1 LGRWP
6 LVLIS
11 KNALYIIPKAK
22 ERFPRLEISCR
33 LEEAMSVGMIV
44 VFGILG
50 LAGLALI
57 ALGYF
62 LGMKKKTNLLFLL
75 AGYDESRVKD
85 EEALARVTGPFL
97 IVLGIYLCSTP
108 FLVYRFGPH
117 KTFVPFIV
125 LVVLGTI
132 FVNLYCRYKEIT

>member
-1 LGRWP
+1 
-6 LVLIS
+6 
-11 KNALYIIPKAK
+11 
-22 ERFPRLEISCR
+22 
-33 LEEAMSVGMIV
+33 MIV

-75 AGYDESRVKD
+75 AGYDETKVKD

-97 IVLGIYLCSTP
+97 IVLGIYLCSTS